1 MCFLRIHSLAAPS
14 RSRDDDARVHVCIQ
28 LHSQTQPL
36 QDTRLHNPH
45 SMLHHI
51 VRSISFPFSHSRLP
65 IPSDLVQKKHIS
77 QFSYFAPPLF
87 SYSSRRVL
95 INQARKSRHIRKIG
109 KTCTEKDARAL
120 ALGFIVAAWFS
131 MKGYQQVRFFR
142 GTYRVSPWQSIGDVW
157 RILNATRI
165 RTSES
170 GGWSPPSSSGW
181 ICTSSV

>member
-51 VRSISFPFSHSRLP
+51 ARSISFPFSHSRLP

-77 QFSYFAPPLF
+77 QFSYFAPRLF

-95 INQARKSRHIRKIG
+95 INQARKSRRIRKIG
-109 KTCTEKDARAL
+109 KNMHRKRRASDCL
-120 ALGFIVAAWFS
+120 RVHCCRWFS

-142 GTYRVSPWQSIGDVW
+142 GTYRVSP
-157 RILNATRI
+157 
-165 RTSES
+165 
-170 GGWSPPSSSGW
+170 
-181 ICTSSV
+181 